1 MKALF
6 IVQNDFYLLFEWRE
20 KHHYFS
26 PLKIVQRRSTRV
38 LLCISPFF
46 HIWWTRLEYQMD
58 NWTFFCP
65 ICITIIICP
74 CIEMDRGD
82 VIETFLWI
90 TREGSRQRRGTTI
103 TSANFHTPFL
113 CTQIYF
119 ETTLFFILYFMKRPK
134 QGRVVT
140 KSHINYPCPWPHIF
154 AIDNID
160 IGFDELLWP
169 RNLACRW
176 YTGSP
181 TVFVEIFEWT
191 SWRSLCNL
199 HSW

>member
-1 MKALF
+1 MQCCKLCWQLLRAALSYVWMVISVPYLTVAEMKALF

-38 LLCISPFF
+38 LQCISPFF

-58 NWTFFCP
+58 NWTFFWP

-90 TREGSRQRRGTTI
+90 TRGEQPEKRYYNHKCQFSHPFFMHTDIFLDYFIFHSLLYEKTQTRPSR
-103 TSANFHTPFL
+103 H
-113 CTQIYF
+113 
-119 ETTLFFILYFMKRPK
+119 
-134 QGRVVT
+134 
-140 KSHINYPCPWPHIF
+140 
-154 AIDNID
+154 
-160 IGFDELLWP
+160 
-169 RNLACRW
+169 
-176 YTGSP
+176 
-181 TVFVEIFEWT
+181 
-191 SWRSLCNL
+191 
-199 HSW
+199 